1 MLRLGAVIRFWSGTL
16 VLGIFAWAPQAFATS
31 DAEFQRLLA
40 NPDDP
45 ALNRQFALSA
55 EARGDLRHALA
66 ALERALAADPDN
78 PELFAE
84 YERLRRKLL
93 PAATAV
99 TVQMGLNYASNPREV
114 VNSSPDK
121 ESDGIVDGA
130 ATVEDERTIAGVR
143 MRSIA
148 YAAGQWNFEINE
160 LSTGRVSAAS
170 GPVMRLSQDT
180 WLHVAPGMAVAW
192 LDGMQMY
199 TEASAAITVGGVY
212 RGLTQS
218 VTARYGWREG
228 GDNSLDYPDASV
240 FEILGRFV
248 ISPSLVKGDY
258 LYMQPSFRLSNP
270 DNDQAGQEQIP
281 TVLGPLTLVTRD
293 LSPFDY
299 TEWGGRVSYLFP
311 IDNRRVYL
319 GFGISVY
326 DRNFDTYTLDSLWL
340 QGGVQIATDEKRRDL
355 FVEPTAHLI
364 FPNLIAPNID
374 FRADY
379 RFEDNFSNDD
389 SRDFQ
394 NHVAGVR
401 VIGRF

>member
-1 MLRLGAVIRFWSGTL
+1 
-16 VLGIFAWAPQAFATS
+16 
-31 DAEFQRLLA
+31 
-40 NPDDP
+40 
-45 ALNRQFALSA
+45 
-55 EARGDLRHALA
+55 
-66 ALERALAADPDN
+66 
-78 PELFAE
+78 
-84 YERLRRKLL
+84 
-93 PAATAV
+93 
-99 TVQMGLNYASNPREV
+99 MGLNYASNPREV
-114 VNSSPDK
+114 PNSSPEK

-130 ATVEDERTIAGVR
+130 ASIEDERTIAGVR
-143 MRSIA
+143 LRSLA
-148 YAAGQWNFEINE
+148 YAAGQWDFEINE

-170 GPVMRLSQDT
+170 GPVMRLSQDA
-180 WLHVAPGMAVAW
+180 WLHLAPGVAVAW
-192 LDGMQMY
+192 LDGLQMY
-199 TEASAAITVGGVY
+199 TEASAALTVGTVY

-228 GDNSLDYPDASV
+228 GDNSLEYPDGSV

-248 ISPSLVKGDY
+248 VSPSVVKGDY
-258 LYMQPSFRLSNP
+258 FYIQPSFRLSNP
-270 DNDQAGQEQIP
+270 DDDRSGQELIQ
-281 TVLGPLTLVTRD
+281 TNVGPLTLVTRD

-319 GFGISVY
+319 GVGISVY
-326 DRNFDTYTLDSLWL
+326 DRNFDTNTLDPFWL

-355 FVEPTAHLI
+355 FIEPTAHLI
-364 FPNLIAPNID
+364 FPNLIAPNVD
-374 FRADY
+374 LRADY